1 VSVPRATPRTLV
13 AKINR
18 DLQQTLQSAD
28 VKERFAALG
37 LEPEG
42 GGPERFA
49 KLIEEDTERWR
60 KVVKAGNI
68 RTE

>member
-1 VSVPRATPRTLV
+1 
-13 AKINR
+13 
-18 DLQQTLQSAD
+18 
-28 VKERFAALG
+28 VKEVIAMEALQTPEIRERFGTLG

-49 KLIEEDTERWR
+49 TLIREDIERWR
-60 KVVKAGNI
+60 KVVKAGNV